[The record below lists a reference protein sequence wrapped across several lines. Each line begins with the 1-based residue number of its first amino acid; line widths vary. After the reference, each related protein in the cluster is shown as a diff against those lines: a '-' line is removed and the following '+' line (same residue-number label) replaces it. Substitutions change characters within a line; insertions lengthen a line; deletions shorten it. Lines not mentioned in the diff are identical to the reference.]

1 MDFIMDKFTIVL
13 KAVMNVLK
21 ILSKFIMMI
30 INIIKILQFK
40 YTLSLSHF

>member
-1 MDFIMDKFTIVL
+1 MSIMDFIMDKFTIVL

-40 YTLSLSHF
+40 YTFS